1 MNTALTPTHSVLGG
15 TAVVMACACGAA
27 ANSAKL
33 VALTGVGASTKV
45 VHPIFLAVGAGLIL
59 YGLWRIAKPSAY
71 LALVAFPILA
81 IAAFLTPPTVMTT
94 KALPWNGV
102 QMGGAA
108 LYLVAAAI
116 LAYAFWRAFPSPK
129 PDASA
134 TAIGGAAFATGCTC
148 CMVTGAVSGMAV
160 TAGASAAHFESM
172 PLIFWT
178 GLALVALG
186 LFRLG
191 GVRPVIWVAAGGLI
205 VRYAP
210 ELLKLTGDWMVAGV
224 NLRFIPHYLLYLTGA
239 AVILYGFVVAYETA
253 RSGRAVMRVAPLGV
267 RPAHEGGSGD

>member
-1 MNTALTPTHSVLGG
+1 MATALTPARSTLGG

-33 VALTGVGASTKV
+33 VALAGVGASTKL
-45 VHPIFLAVGAGLIL
+45 VHPIFLGVGAGLIV
-59 YGLWRIAKPSAY
+59 YGLWRIARTSAY
-71 LALVAFPILA
+71 LAL
-81 IAAFLTPPTVMTT
+81 AAFAVLAVAALLTPPTVMTT
-94 KALPWNGV
+94 KALPWSAV
-102 QMGGAA
+102 QMGGAG
-108 LYLVAAAI
+108 LYLLAAAM
-116 LAYAFWRAFPSPK
+116 LGYAFWRAFPSPK

-134 TAIGGAAFATGCTC
+134 MAIGGATLATGCTC
-148 CMVTGAVSGMAV
+148 CMVTGAAAGMAV

-178 GLALVALG
+178 GLALVAAG

-210 ELLKLTGDWMVAGV
+210 ELLRRTGDWMVAGV
-224 NLRFIPHYLLYLTGA
+224 NLRFIPNYLLYLTGA
-239 AVILYGFVVAYETA
+239 AVILYGFVVAYEIA
-253 RSGRAVMRVAPLGV
+253 RSARAARPVPVGV
-267 RPAHEGGSGD
+267 RPIREGGGAD